1 MFHSHFVLKSLYFI
15 NTMTSPKVTYTIS
28 ARGKNRFQPILP
40 YLDKYFK
47 YVSRDQIDSVFGF
60 AGKCT
65 LYGGRPATMR
75 QLSDRDIQ
83 TLEEAGIGYRIPLTN
98 HFFSTKEYERS
109 RPFLE
114 KHHKKGNALIIV
126 NNDLAGMIR
135 QDFPLYKMEASMIKD
150 IKSQAMIDKVLELYD
165 TAVLPMDMNDDFEFL
180 EKVKQKGRITLFA
193 VAGCAYTC
201 PARTCYRRVS
211 WVNKFLMSKNPLI
224 NIVGYILFP
233 FNIGCSRR
241 KLKRALLGMVDFDVQ
256 RFIDMGYSS
265 FKVMRS
271 NPLFKTAH

>member
-1 MFHSHFVLKSLYFI
+1 MH
-15 NTMTSPKVTYTIS
+15 TMSTQKVTYTIS

-40 YLDKYFK
+40 YLDKHFN

-60 AGKCT
+60 AEKCT

-75 QLSDRDIQ
+75 QLSDKDLHA
-83 TLEEAGIGYRIPLTN
+83 LEEAGIGFRIPLTN
-98 HFFSTKEYERS
+98 HCFSKKEYERN

-114 KHHKKGNALIIV
+114 KYHKKGNSLIIV
-126 NNDLAGMIR
+126 NNDLAGAIR
-135 QDFPLYKMEASMIKD
+135 QDFPLYRMEASMIKE
-150 IKSQAMIDKVLELYD
+150 IKTQRMIDKALELFD
-165 TAVLPMDMNDDFEFL
+165 TAVLPMDVNDNFEFL
-180 EKVKQKGRITLFA
+180 EKVESKDRITLFA

-201 PARTCYRRVS
+201 PARTCYRHVS
-211 WVNKFLMSKNPLI
+211 RLNKFFMSKNPLM
-224 NIVGYILFP
+224 NIVGFVIFP
-233 FNIGCSRR
+233 FYIGCSRR

-265 FKVMRS
+265 FKLMRP